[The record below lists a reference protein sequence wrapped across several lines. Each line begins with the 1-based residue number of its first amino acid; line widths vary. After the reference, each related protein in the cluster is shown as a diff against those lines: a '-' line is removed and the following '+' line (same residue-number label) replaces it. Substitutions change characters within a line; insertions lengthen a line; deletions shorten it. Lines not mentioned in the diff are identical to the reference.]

1 MLLFQAS
8 PKAYG
13 LGIGI
18 IIADRLE
25 QMLSA
30 VSLQLIR
37 CHHQAVRKQ
46 PSEVENAR
54 PAIDPG

>member
-25 QMLSA
+25 QMLSTI
-30 VSLQLIR
+30 SLQLVR
-37 CHHQAVRKQ
+37 RHHQAVRKQ
-46 PSEVENAR
+46 PPEIEDAGA
-54 PAIDPG
+54 AIDPG